1 MKGPARFLWSPGDAA
16 AEGGRVGPAASACA
30 LAAFAQGVALKMVV
44 ERPEFSHKDAPPVAA
59 GWWSVGASVACVAL
73 AAWFI
78 RATLMELTLDF
89 RRKSRNMRPT
99 LRATGWVSAL
109 AAAIGALWGFAAVL
123 LVPKGA
129 PPVITFKEGDP
140 VTHATVA
147 ATLWVLTV
155 PFAALWLWRAV
166 WEGRA
171 AARLYGKPVALG
183 VAVSIAAGLVALLLA
198 FIAVPS
204 ASAQYDR
211 ISHAFS
217 R

>member
-1 MKGPARFLWSPGDAA
+1 MKGPARFLWSPGDGA

-30 LAAFAQGVALKMVV
+30 LAAFAQGIALKLIV

-78 RATLMELTLDF
+78 RSTLMELALDF
-89 RRKSRNMRPT
+89 RRKNRNMRPM
-99 LRATGWVSAL
+99 LRSTGWVSAF
-109 AAAIGALWGFAAVL
+109 AAGIGALWGFAAVL

-129 PPVITFKEGDP
+129 PPVITFTEGDP
-140 VTHATVA
+140 RTQATVA

-155 PFAALWLWRAV
+155 PFAAFWLWRAV

-171 AARLYGKPVALG
+171 AARLYGKPVALT
-183 VAVSIAAGLVALLLA
+183 VAVSIAAGVVALLLA

-204 ASAQYDR
+204 AAAQYDR
-211 ISHAFS
+211 ISNAFS